1 MIGWQ
6 ELIVLAVCSLAG
18 GYVLFRVWRLF
29 SPRKTAGCASGCFGC
44 KTTKTSVESGPL
56 GPLMQIGPNDQQNP
70 IAPGAKK
77 I

>member
-18 GYVLFRVWRLF
+18 GYVLFRVLRLF
-29 SPRKTAGCASGCFGC
+29 LPHKSAGCASACFGC
-44 KTTKTSVESGPL
+44 KTTKTSAEGAPRGPL
-56 GPLMQIGPNDQQNP
+56 LQIGPSDQQRP

-77 I
+77 V